1 MSQCSTLVPQ
11 TCWLLPSPGPHHY
24 QAQRHCWQQMQWWWR
39 GTAPQLLQQ
48 KRSTIV
54 VLQTWLSRRKGVV
67 CVCGQQKIQFD
78 KVQKHHQNHT
88 HARLTIAAMASS
100 WRGLVK
106 HIYKQSQAIGVASG
120 PHTVL
125 WSHTAPRLLWQR
137 QQHDTQRRWTH
148 SHTQHSN
155 TMRSPLLIRSASTQ
169 TGSANA
175 RLIQLCRDGDMKQ
188 VKALCSPHTV
198 KTLTNSLKPGMER
211 VLPPG

>member
-1 MSQCSTLVPQ
+1 MFHPCATNLLATAFPRAPP
-11 TCWLLPSPGPHHY
+11 LPSTKALLAAH
-24 QAQRHCWQQMQWWWR
+24 AVVVERHR
-39 GTAPQLLQQ
+39 PAAAPTEEVNN
-48 KRSTIV
+48 RRAANMV
-54 VLQTWLSRRKGVV
+54 VEEKSC
-67 CVCGQQKIQFD
+67 CVSVDGQQKIQFD

>member
-1 MSQCSTLVPQ
+1 
-11 TCWLLPSPGPHHY
+11 
-24 QAQRHCWQQMQWWWR
+24 
-39 GTAPQLLQQ
+39 
-48 KRSTIV
+48 
-54 VLQTWLSRRKGVV
+54 
-67 CVCGQQKIQFD
+67 
-78 KVQKHHQNHT
+78 
-88 HARLTIAAMASS
+88 MASS

-137 QQHDTQRRWTH
+137 QHHDAQRRWKH

-188 VKALCSPHTV
+188 VKALCPPTQSKHSHDKLAETRHG
-198 KTLTNSLKPGMER
+198 KSSAAWLTARNSTLQAAPTCCSCWTMQARRHSL
-211 VLPPG
+211 